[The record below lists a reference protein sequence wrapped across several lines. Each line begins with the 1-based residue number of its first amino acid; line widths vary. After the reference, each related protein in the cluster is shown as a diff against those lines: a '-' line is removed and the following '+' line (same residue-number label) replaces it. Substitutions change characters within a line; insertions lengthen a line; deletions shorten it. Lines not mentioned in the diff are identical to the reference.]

1 MSKKFGKN
9 ILLSESESESESEL
23 EIELTKKDTE
33 NEKNFF
39 LNLDRNSTNGKIYE
53 QYLKF
58 INKKTNSNFKKFYKN
73 KNPELNYVIN
83 KFNEYINEQDII
95 KKKEIEIQDQNK
107 YKSYILEKDFLDDQI
122 ILLNSLS
129 FTQKEKD
136 DILLENYKKFIKDVK
151 YFRNKFKNDPPTIQY
166 IKNRLREYD
175 NYVLNIDDIS
185 KKENYIANSNL
196 ITNYGKNEYSV

>member
-58 INKKTNSNFKKFYKN
+58 INKKSNSNFKKFYKN

-83 KFNEYINEQDII
+83 KFNYYINEENII
-95 KKKEIEIQDQNK
+95 KKKETEIQDINK
-107 YKSYILEKDFLDDQI
+107 YKAYNLEKEFLDDQI
-122 ILLNSLS
+122 NILDSLS
-129 FTQKEKD
+129 STQKEKD
-136 DILLENYKKFIKDVK
+136 DVLLENYKKFIKDVK
-151 YFRNKFKNDPPTIQY
+151 YFRNKFKNEPPTIQY
-166 IKNRLREYD
+166 IKNRIREYD
-175 NYVLNIDDIS
+175 NYVM
-185 KKENYIANSNL
+185 NY
-196 ITNYGKNEYSV
+196 YM